1 MSCQNQ
7 DCRHGTGWGKF
18 LNHYSGKLG
27 STASL
32 SEILGVVLPKPSF
45 ASMAIFVL
53 YQINSGLMSWKSVIC
68 DWVTNHSTVK
78 PWQTDF
84 QSSLWLQDWISL
96 PCDLIKNHYWIF
108 MIFFKLLLKFI
119 STYTEHELLI
129 LYSKSNMR
137 AKLEAYKTW
146 FPNKWSWSNMPLEV
160 PLHWNFCS
168 GYRKPL
174 PQYRPWW
181 WGSLGSPHVLSCPN
195 SSRVACLLGSLK
207 LHPLLRFFPTPP
219 PTQRTGSSSS
229 PGSSCVTL
237 TPIGAAPRG
246 SIALSQPRTTPG
258 KSSEVPSG
266 EGFPAIPPAVW
277 GRAHWPLKQ
286 GTAGSDVCTSTS

>member
-18 LNHYSGKLG
+18 LNHYSGKLE

-146 FPNKWSWSNMPLEV
+146 FPNKWSWSNMKQATKTSIKTANKCLSNIYYMFDSV
-160 PLHWNFCS
+160 PKAVRNMKRVFL
-168 GYRKPL
+168 KVT
-174 PQYRPWW
+174 Q
-181 WGSLGSPHVLSCPN
+181 
-195 SSRVACLLGSLK
+195 SS
-207 LHPLLRFFPTPP
+207 
-219 PTQRTGSSSS
+219 
-229 PGSSCVTL
+229 
-237 TPIGAAPRG
+237 
-246 SIALSQPRTTPG
+246 
-258 KSSEVPSG
+258 
-266 EGFPAIPPAVW
+266 
-277 GRAHWPLKQ
+277 
-286 GTAGSDVCTSTS
+286 